1 MKKLL
6 LLIITMQITLF
17 AQTPAPYIPINSGDV
32 VEDHVNYLEKKYYQL
47 ELSNTQT
54 ADIQLTDLD
63 ADIDLYVAINRKAA
77 IRDNDCYSSNGGTT
91 YEKCVLSSTAPE
103 GKENS
108 IIILVYG
115 FKASNYKLKISTRE
129 GGESITEISETPLS
143 GHLKQGESA
152 QYKFL
157 GKKGKTYTTTLS
169 ALSADADLRVKIGK
183 KAGLHSFDCK
193 STNGGTKTDECSVT
207 LTKDATVFVH
217 VNGYR
222 TADYKISVTKNT
234 KNSPIT
240 LAKLKEMIKN
250 HEDISKVNTS
260 EITDM
265 SRLFP
270 IEFGTSDFNYDIS
283 NWDVSNVKDMSF
295 MFDTSHF
302 NGNIANWDVSNVTN
316 MLGMFEYAVD
326 FNSDISNW
334 DVSNVRNMKV
344 MFDSALSF
352 NQDIS
357 NWDVSNVRNMI
368 GMFESKDDCSNF
380 NQNIEKWNVSKVI
393 YMDVMLPRNRD
404 CYGLNNPFKNH
415 DLSVWDVSSVQ
426 SHDGFMEFG
435 ARDNNITEPK
445 WVK

>member
-17 AQTPAPYIPINSGDV
+17 AQTPTPYIPINSGDV

-91 YEKCVLSSTAPE
+91 YEKCILTSTAPE
-103 GKENS
+103 GKKNN

-129 GGESITEISETPLS
+129 GGESITEISDTPLS

-169 ALSADADLRVKIGK
+169 NLSADADLRVKIGK
-183 KAGLHSFDCK
+183 KANLHSFDCK

-222 TADYKISVTKNT
+222 TADYSIKTVLKINNNDNDKLIKKAKELCKNKSNIVENHYICSTEKDIVYIMNYVQLGYEDHFKVYRISINPNNEKVELTLDKSLLSISSAKFIKLENTSLVGIITAEDHADLLNYQNFYHKGKVLQMSLIYHDYADYSRIVGTAETINNGTQLRITYKIFDQQGDDGWVEYEDLYNIEDTSNIKKISHK
-234 KNSPIT
+234 KI
-240 LAKLKEMIKN
+240 
-250 HEDISKVNTS
+250 
-260 EITDM
+260 
-265 SRLFP
+265 
-270 IEFGTSDFNYDIS
+270 
-283 NWDVSNVKDMSF
+283 
-295 MFDTSHF
+295 
-302 NGNIANWDVSNVTN
+302 
-316 MLGMFEYAVD
+316 
-326 FNSDISNW
+326 
-334 DVSNVRNMKV
+334 
-344 MFDSALSF
+344 
-352 NQDIS
+352 
-357 NWDVSNVRNMI
+357 
-368 GMFESKDDCSNF
+368 
-380 NQNIEKWNVSKVI
+380 
-393 YMDVMLPRNRD
+393 
-404 CYGLNNPFKNH
+404 
-415 DLSVWDVSSVQ
+415 
-426 SHDGFMEFG
+426 
-435 ARDNNITEPK
+435 
-445 WVK
+445 